1 MRLFPAIRL
10 AALFVA
16 VVVLLGNALPLAA
29 AERIIRF
36 TSTIA
41 ASSNGSLR
49 VTEVI
54 EVEAEGREIR
64 RGIFRDVPL
73 LFEMEGGRIARA
85 GFDLVSVERNGS
97 DEPYQVNSSDSGVRI
112 LIGQESVFL
121 DHGRHTYRIVYD
133 TTRQIR
139 YFAEADEIYWNAT
152 GNEWAFPI
160 EQATARVVLPE
171 GAGALDWTAYTGPYG
186 ADGADY
192 SAYAENGGQSIVF
205 TATRPL
211 QPREGLTVVVGLEKG
226 VISPPGDAE
235 AVLYF
240 LSDYRNELLGGA
252 GLMVVLIYY
261 LVTWWRVGRD
271 PKPGV
276 IFPRFEPP
284 KGLSPALVH
293 YIEHRGFSDGGWR
306 ALTAACL
313 NLAVKGRLRLD
324 TSGDD
329 LRMEAL
335 AAPTQAPGTA
345 ALARNENVTL
355 KWLTGRGGDVTI
367 NKANGESV
375 QKLGKLFR
383 ASVER
388 DGQDAYFR
396 HNTGFL
402 VVGVVLS
409 VLTIASIIFFGRI
422 SELDMILLVP
432 VVMVGGLLSSVSVL
446 IGKALMRRAKLATRL
461 AAVLVSFAIGSALYV
476 VLGHVGLS
484 LVMETPLLPLLAT
497 VLLGLNL
504 LFFRLM
510 GAPTALGRQ
519 VLDEI
524 EGLRMYLEVAEAE
537 RMNMTGVPL
546 MSPQHFETLL
556 PYAVALDVE
565 EPWSEA
571 FQTWLGTAAGAAAAA
586 SYHPHWT
593 SGSFDPASFTRDLGG
608 TVDAMSS
615 SFTSSLPAPSS
626 SSSGFF
632 SGGGGGGFSGGGGGG
647 GGGGGW

>member
-1 MRLFPAIRL
+1 MRLLSASRL
-10 AALFVA
+10 AAFLVSLT
-16 VVVLLGNALPLAA
+16 VLMLGTLLPVTA

-41 ASSNGSLR
+41 ASSDGSLR

-54 EVEAEGREIR
+54 EVQVEGKQIQ

-85 GFDLVSVERNGS
+85 GFDLVSVQRDGE

-121 DHGRHTYRIVYD
+121 APRRYTYRIVYD

-139 YFAEADEIYWNAT
+139 FFGEADEIYWNAT

-160 EQATARVVLPE
+160 DQATARVVLPE
-171 GAGALDWTAYTGPYG
+171 GASALDWTAYTGPYG
-186 ADGADY
+186 ADGTDY
-192 SAYAENGGQSIVF
+192 AAYVENGGQAVVF
-205 TATRPL
+205 STTRPL
-211 QPREGLTVVVGLEKG
+211 KAGEGLTVVVGVDKG
-226 VISPPGDAE
+226 VIAPPTETQAL
-235 AVLYF
+235 LYY
-240 LSDYRNELLGGA
+240 LSDFRNEIFGG
-252 GLMVVLIYY
+252 GGILIVLVYY
-261 LVTWWRVGRD
+261 TLTWWRVGRD

-284 KGLSPALVH
+284 QGLSPALVH
-293 YIEHRGFSDGGWR
+293 YIVQRGFSDGGWR

-313 NLAVKGRLRLD
+313 NLAVKDFIRLD
-324 TSGDD
+324 TTDGA
-329 LRMEAL
+329 LRL
-335 AAPTQAPGTA
+335 AAVEGEA
-345 ALARNENVTL
+345 AAKGELARNEAVTL
-355 KWLTGRGGDVTI
+355 KWLRGRGGEVAID
-367 NKANGESV
+367 KANGEAV
-375 QKLGKLFR
+375 LKLGQLFR
-383 ASVER
+383 TSVEQ

-402 VVGVVLS
+402 VIGVVLS
-409 VLTIASIIFFGRI
+409 VLTAASIIFFGRI
-422 SELDMILLVP
+422 TEIDMILLVP
-432 VVMVGGLLSSVSVL
+432 VVAGAGFVSLVAVR
-446 IGKALMRRAKLATRL
+446 IGKALKRRASLSSRL
-461 AAVLVSFAIGSALYV
+461 SAVFLSFAIGAAIY
-476 VLGHVGLS
+476 LGIGHANLS
-484 LVMETPLLPLLAT
+484 KVTDAPLLPLLAA
-497 VLLGLNL
+497 LLLAVNY

-537 RMNMTGVPL
+537 RMNMDGAPL

-571 FQTWLGTAAGAAAAA
+571 FEVWLGTAAGAAAAA

-593 SGSFDPASFTRDLGG
+593 SGSFDPGSIARDLGG

-626 SSSGFF
+626 SSSG
-632 SGGGGGGFSGGGGGG
+632 SSGGGGGFSGGGGGG